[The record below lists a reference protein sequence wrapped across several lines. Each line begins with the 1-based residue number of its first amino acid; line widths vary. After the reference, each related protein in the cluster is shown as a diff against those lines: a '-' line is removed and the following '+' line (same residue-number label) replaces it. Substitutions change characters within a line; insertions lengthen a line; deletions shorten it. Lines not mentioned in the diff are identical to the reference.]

1 VTILTLR
8 RIREDRFEVTGPDN
22 EPVTFKTRVEA
33 RDWCLTHYQGSPIRE
48 VGGRKRGTPKA
59 TVATAEL
66 AEILERRPDLKG
78 KSIEAVRRILRRE
91 ARLSLSPQKTS
102 KTREWIRLH
111 CRCSNRST
119 QSGTAPA
126 LYWCWRLQAEF
137 LKFGAKVHEG
147 GDWHQPFEQGERVK

>member
-1 VTILTLR
+1 MTVLTLR
-8 RIREDRFEVTGPDN
+8 RIREDRFEVTGSDI

-48 VGGRKRGTPKA
+48 VGGRKRGTSKA

-91 ARLSLSPQKTS
+91 ARLSLRTPKTFKTQK
-102 KTREWIRLH
+102 
-111 CRCSNRST
+111 
-119 QSGTAPA
+119 
-126 LYWCWRLQAEF
+126 
-137 LKFGAKVHEG
+137 
-147 GDWHQPFEQGERVK
+147 

>member
-1 VTILTLR
+1 MTILTLR
-8 RIREDRFEVTGPDN
+8 RIREDRFEVTGPDI
-22 EPVTFKTRVEA
+22 EPKTRVEA

-91 ARLSLSPQKTS
+91 ARLSLRPQRTS
-102 KTREWIRLH
+102 KTRE
-111 CRCSNRST
+111 
-119 QSGTAPA
+119 
-126 LYWCWRLQAEF
+126 
-137 LKFGAKVHEG
+137 
-147 GDWHQPFEQGERVK
+147 